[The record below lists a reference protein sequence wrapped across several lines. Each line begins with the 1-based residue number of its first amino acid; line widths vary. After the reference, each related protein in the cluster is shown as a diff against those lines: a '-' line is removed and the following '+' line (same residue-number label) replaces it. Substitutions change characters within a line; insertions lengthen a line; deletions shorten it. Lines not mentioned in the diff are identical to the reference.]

1 MEARTNTKQI
11 SLKGEC
17 LRKMTHLGALVI
29 PVGYYLLG
37 RTISLSILIPATLA
51 MIIIDVGRLRDWR
64 IWHGVRRF
72 IRPMI
77 RNNEE
82 EGADFT
88 GATYILTTACAVIAL
103 YSTPVAIAALAFIIM
118 GDPAA
123 VLVGKSCGRHYYG
136 HKTVE
141 GSLGFLAMA
150 VLAALVVPG
159 LPLAVSLIGAVVA
172 TVTEGLSDKIDD
184 NTTVPLISGL
194 VMQLLLVTGL
204 F

>member
-1 MEARTNTKQI
+1 
-11 SLKGEC
+11 
-17 LRKMTHLGALVI
+17 MTHLGALVI

-37 RTISLSILIPATLA
+37 RTVSLAVLIPVTIA

-64 IWHGVRRF
+64 VWHAVKWF

-77 RNNEE
+77 RHNEQ

-88 GATYILTTACAVIAL
+88 GATYILTTACAVIAM
-103 YSTPVAIAALAFIIM
+103 YSPSVVVAALVFIIM

-123 VLVGKSCGRHYYG
+123 VLIGKSCGRHYYG
-136 HKTVE
+136 RKTIE

-150 VLAALVVPG
+150 VLVALVVPG
-159 LPLAVSLIGAVVA
+159 LPRTVSLIGAVVA
-172 TVTEGLSDKIDD
+172 TVTEGLSTKIDD
-184 NTTVPLISGL
+184 NTSVPLISGL
-194 VMQLLLVTGL
+194 AMQLLLATGW

>member
-1 MEARTNTKQI
+1 MEPKAGAKQI
-11 SLKGEC
+11 SWKGEC

-29 PVGYYLLG
+29 PIGYYLLG
-37 RTISLSILIPATLA
+37 RTISLAVLIPATVA
-51 MIIIDVGRLRDWR
+51 MVIIDVGRLRDWR
-64 IWHGVRRF
+64 IWHAVKWF

-77 RNNEE
+77 RHNEQ

-103 YSTPVAIAALAFIIM
+103 YSSPVAVASLGFIIM

-123 VLVGKSCGRHYYG
+123 VLVGKSCGRHFYG
-136 HKTVE
+136 RKTVE

-150 VLAALVVPG
+150 ILVALVVPG
-159 LPLAVSLIGAVVA
+159 LPLTVSLIGAVVA
-172 TVTEGLSDKIDD
+172 TVTEGLSTKIDD
-184 NTTVPLISGL
+184 NTSVPLISGL